1 MKKKILLYWLLF
13 LFAAFGGCGKA
24 PSDPP
29 WLPVEEDYLRMQT
42 ALWEASVVDGAIQES
57 EITFPVGGGFFKK
70 AFYSAQSAELDYTD
84 AEFCYYG
91 RLTNATLPDLFAAVD
106 DWMGDI
112 RSYHISYQDLDQ
124 DEQAAFD
131 HTLPTALCDLK
142 EMNVATTD
150 GPYTGEWSYGVLYIR
165 DAAGEQ
171 LLWQI
176 ILRV

>member
-1 MKKKILLYWLLF
+1 MKKLLICWLLC
-13 LFAAFGGCGKA
+13 LLAALGGCGKA

-42 ALWEASVVDGAIQES
+42 ARWEASVMDGAIQKS
-57 EITFPVGGGFFKK
+57 EITFPIGGGFFKK
-70 AFYSAQSAELDYTD
+70 ACYSAQRAELDYTD

-91 RLTNATLPDLFAAVD
+91 RLTNATLPALFDAVD

-112 RSYHISYQDLDQ
+112 RSYRISYQDLDQ

-142 EMNVATTD
+142 EMKVKAAD
-150 GPYTGEWSYGVLYIR
+150 GPYAGEWSYGVLYIC

-176 ILRV
+176 ILSV